1 MTDRSDNQIDRLIH
15 EPARLALMTQ
25 LSVVDEA
32 DFVFL
37 QRQTGMTPGNMSA
50 HIGKL
55 VKAGYVEVAKTFAD
69 NRPRTIYSLTA
80 PGRGAFESYL
90 VRMRSLLDA
99 APG

>member
-1 MTDRSDNQIDRLIH
+1 
-15 EPARLALMTQ
+15 
-25 LSVVDEA
+25 
-32 DFVFL
+32 
-37 QRQTGMTPGNMSA
+37 MTPGNLSA

-55 VKAGYVEVAKTFAD
+55 VKAGYVEVDKTFVD

-90 VRMRSLLDA
+90 VRMRSLLDT

>member
-1 MTDRSDNQIDRLIH
+1 M
-15 EPARLALMTQ
+15 
-25 LSVVDEA
+25 
-32 DFVFL
+32 FL
-37 QRQTGMTPGNMSA
+37 QRQTAMTPGNLSA

-55 VKAGYVEVAKTFAD
+55 VKAGYVEVDKTFVD

-90 VRMRSLLDA
+90 VRMRSLLDT